1 MVRHQKIHFIAIG
14 GSIMH
19 SLAIELKQQG
29 VEVSG
34 SDDEIFEPS
43 RSRLAT
49 HGLLPKEEGW
59 FPERIHKDL
68 DAVIV
73 GMHAK
78 ADNPEL
84 QRAQSLGIPVYS
96 FPEFIYR
103 FAEDKQRIV
112 VAGSHGKTTITS
124 MIMHVLKHYGRSFDY
139 VVGAK
144 VEGFDNNIRLSE
156 EAPVIIIEGDEYPAA
171 VFKPEPK
178 FFYYHPHITVI
189 SGIAWDH
196 ANVYPTEDEYVR
208 QFEKLA
214 DLGSVKAGSIVYNKE
229 DARLSS
235 IVEGKERPDVSLIP
249 YQTHPYRVQNG
260 LYELKLPNKSHLAVE
275 IFGKHNMAN
284 IAAAKAVCMRIGITE
299 DMFYEAIRS
308 FKGAQR
314 RLQLISQ
321 SPAISV
327 FSDFAHAPSKVKA
340 SIGALKERN
349 PERRLLACLELH
361 TYSSLNRNFLPQYKD
376 SMKAADLRA
385 VYFNPA
391 KLLQK
396 GLPTLHADD
405 IRNAFNDP
413 ELQVFDDSRQM
424 QEFIE
429 KQVEPGMNVLLMSSG
444 NFDNLDLQ
452 AVGQKLC
459 INS

>member
-19 SLAIELKQQG
+19 SLAIELKRQG
-29 VEVSG
+29 WEVSG

-43 RSRLAT
+43 RSRLAA
-49 HGLLPKEEGW
+49 HGLLPEKEGW
-59 FPERIHKDL
+59 FPERVHNGL

-84 QRAQSLGIPVYS
+84 QKAQTLGIPVYS

-124 MIMHVLKHYGRSFDY
+124 MIMHVLHHYGRSFDY

-144 VEGFDNNIRLSE
+144 VEGFENNLRLSE
-156 EAPVIIIEGDEYPAA
+156 EAPVIVIEGDEYPAA
-171 VFKPEPK
+171 VFSPEPK
-178 FFYYHPHITVI
+178 YCYYHPHITVI

-196 ANVYPTEDEYVR
+196 ANVYPEEAVYVQ

-214 DLGSVKAGSIVYNKE
+214 ELGSVKAGSIVYNKE
-229 DARLSS
+229 DVRLSR
-235 IVEGKERPDVSLIP
+235 IVEGKERPDVSLIA
-249 YQTHPYRVQNG
+249 YETHPYRVQNG
-260 LYELKLPNKSHLAVE
+260 RYELKLPDKRYLPVE
-275 IFGKHNMAN
+275 VFGKHNMAN
-284 IAAAKAVCMRIGITE
+284 IAAAKAVCLRIGITE

-314 RLQLISQ
+314 RLQLISENG
-321 SPAISV
+321 SVSV
-327 FSDFAHAPSKVKA
+327 FSDFAHAPSKVRA
-340 SIGALKERN
+340 SIAAVKERN
-349 PERRLLACLELH
+349 PDRRLLACLELH
-361 TYSSLNRNFLPQYKD
+361 SYSSLNQAFLPQYAD
-376 SMKAADLRA
+376 SMKAAEVRV
-385 VYFNPA
+385 VYFNPK
-391 KLLQK
+391 KLKQK
-396 GLPTLHADD
+396 GLPDLQADT
-405 IRNAFNDP
+405 IRRAFNDP
-413 ELQVFDDSRQM
+413 DLHVFDDSQAM
-424 QEFIE
+424 QAFIE
-429 KQVEPGMNVLLMSSG
+429 KHVEPGMNVLLMSSG

>member
-19 SLAIELKQQG
+19 SLAIELKRQG

-43 RSRLAT
+43 RSRLAA
-49 HGLLPKEEGW
+49 HGLLPEKEGW

-84 QRAQSLGIPVYS
+84 QKAQSLGIPVYS

-144 VEGFDNNIRLSE
+144 VEGFENNIRLSK

-171 VFKPEPK
+171 VFSPEPK
-178 FFYYHPHITVI
+178 FCYYHPHITVI

-196 ANVYPTEDEYVR
+196 ANVYRSEADYVR

-235 IVEGKERPDVSLIP
+235 IIEGKERPDVTLLP
-249 YQTHPYRVQNG
+249 YETHPHRVQNG
-260 LYELKLPNKSHLAVE
+260 RYELTLPDKKHVPVAV
-275 IFGKHNMAN
+275 FGKHNMSN

-299 DMFYEAIRS
+299 SMFYEAIGS

-314 RLQLISQ
+314 RLQLISENG
-321 SPAISV
+321 SMSI

-340 SIGALKERN
+340 SIAAVKDRN

-361 TYSSLNRNFLPQYKD
+361 TYSSLNKEFLPQYRD
-376 SMKAADLRA
+376 SMKAADLRL

-391 KLLQK
+391 KVKQK
-396 GLPTLHADD
+396 GLPALHADD
-405 IRNAFNDP
+405 IRQAFNDP
-413 ELQVFDDSRQM
+413 ELHVFDDSQAM
-424 QEFIE
+424 KAFIE
-429 KQVEPGMNVLLMSSG
+429 THVEPGMNVLLMSSG

-452 AVGQKLC
+452 AIGQKLC